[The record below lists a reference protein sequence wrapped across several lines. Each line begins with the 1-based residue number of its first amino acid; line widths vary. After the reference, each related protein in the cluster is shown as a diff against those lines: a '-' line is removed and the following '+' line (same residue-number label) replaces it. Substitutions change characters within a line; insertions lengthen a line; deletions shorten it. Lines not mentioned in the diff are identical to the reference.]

1 MNFLVHNE
9 KYFTSKEPVLM
20 ADNRS
25 YRYGDGLF
33 ETIKVINGN
42 IILQEYH
49 FERLFSGL
57 RLLKF
62 EIPKLFTAG
71 KIRDT
76 ILALCK
82 KNNCEKLARVRLSV
96 FRGHGGLYDGEGQL
110 QYLIECWP
118 LDETVNRLNEKG
130 LVIDI
135 FPDARKS
142 CDVFSNLKSTSYLL
156 YVMAAIHAKE
166 NKLNDC
172 FVMNMH
178 ERICDTTIA
187 NIFRIKDSQIFTSP
201 LSEGC
206 VAGVLRRYLIERIPG
221 TGYEMREENLTVKD
235 LENADEVFLTN
246 TIKGIRWV
254 KQFRNSTFSNNIT
267 ADVNNQFI
275 VPLFS

>member
-49 FERLFSGL
+49 FDRLFSGL

-62 EIPKLFTAG
+62 EITKLFTAG
-71 KIRDT
+71 KIADA

-178 ERICDTTIA
+178 ERICDATIA
-187 NIFRIKDSQIFTSP
+187 NIFWIKDRQILTPP
-201 LSEGC
+201 LNEGC
-206 VAGVLRRYLIERIPG
+206 VAGVMRRYLIEMNPG
-221 TGYEMREENLTVKD
+221 GGYEIREEKLTAEG
-235 LENADEVFLTN
+235 LENADEVFITN
-246 TIKGIRWV
+246 SIFGIRWV
-254 KQFRNSTFSNNIT
+254 KQFRNSIFSNNVT
-267 ADVNNQFI
+267 VDVNNQFI
-275 VPLFS
+275 VPLIS